1 MPRRTGNKRNRRGR
15 RKQYGSDDAALV
27 SRGRVGGGVDLR
39 PLSVALP
46 DTLTLS
52 YVAKFNIGFPP
63 AGSSSRYFVLQGGA
77 FRSELT
83 GVGSSL
89 TLPTS
94 AYFSSMVV

>member
-1 MPRRTGNKRNRRGR
+1 MVSAPAQARGR
-15 RKQYGSDDAALV
+15 
-27 SRGRVGGGVDLR
+27 GGVDLR

-63 AGSSSRYFVLQGGA
+63 AGSSSRYFILQGGA
-77 FRSELT
+77 FRTELT
-83 GVGSSL
+83 GVGSNL

-94 AYFSSMVV
+94 AYFSSMVTQAAVHYFWV